1 MPRLFC
7 SLLFRGKAFAYLIEI
22 GTDGVKL
29 QVVHFHGGFGR
40 VVGEGGIPLVA
51 LFVAVVVD
59 VPLSNFRQLKK
70 NVSYPFLLNCQVFL
84 DCSIYKRLCPPK
96 VLLNSNIPFTKP
108 SFDAI
113 YSMKGD
119 FYVGSQRGYADV
131 PVAFP
136 G

>member
-1 MPRLFC
+1 MFFAKTPYSSHQGTAQTSSAVYTGWGCCNLEKSPRFLWIT
-7 SLLFRGKAFAYLIEI
+7 SI
-22 GTDGVKL
+22 KL
-29 QVVHFHGGFGR
+29 KVD
-40 VVGEGGIPLVA
+40 
-51 LFVAVVVD
+51 FV
-59 VPLSNFRQLKK
+59 SFN
-70 NVSYPFLLNCQVFL
+70 
-84 DCSIYKRLCPPK
+84 KRLCPPK

-113 YSMKGD
+113 YSMKGG